1 MKQLNH
7 PKKEVYNRSLERAL
21 QILDA
26 FSFEKRELSLADLS
40 RDLHLPKATVYR
52 LCSTLIKYGYLK
64 NNEDFHTYSLG
75 LKLFILGGVI
85 LASFSLRKA
94 AAPHLTNLQ
103 LKTGETIFL
112 GILENDELI
121 YIDKREDERKPI
133 RFTSSV
139 GSRRPAHWG
148 MLGQVLMAF
157 LGDEIVENILKKNP
171 LKPFARE
178 SITDDKTFRERLQK
192 IREQGFNVDREEALE
207 GVAGVS
213 APIRDHTGKVVAAVG
228 VGFISSSENPKK
240 LKQIIKEACR
250 TGLMISQELG
260 FRQSRRCGGIRPNI
274 GLDMVS

>member
-1 MKQLNH
+1 MKPLNH

-21 QILDA
+21 QILDV
-26 FSFEKRELSLADLS
+26 FSFEKRELSLGDLS

-64 NNEDFHTYSLG
+64 NNEGLHTYSLG
-75 LKLFILGGVI
+75 LKLFILGGVV
-85 LASFSLRKA
+85 LASFSLRRVA
-94 AAPHLTNLQ
+94 AAHLTNLQ

-139 GSRRPAHWG
+139 GARRPAHWG

-157 LGDEIVENILKKNP
+157 LEDETVEKTLEKNP

-178 SITDDKTFRERLQK
+178 SITNKTTFKERLQK
-192 IREQGFNVDREEALE
+192 IREQGFNIDREEALE
-207 GVAGVS
+207 GVGGVS

-240 LKQIIKEACR
+240 LKQIIKEVCR
-250 TGLMISQELG
+250 IGQLISQELG
-260 FRQSRRCGGIRPNI
+260 FRES
-274 GLDMVS
+274 